1 MSSDKRFEID
11 AILGEEFIE
20 LIDSLEV
27 KDEFEKGVYNCIIC
41 GDKVDYKNVLIV
53 FPLSQDEVGFVCKK
67 PECVVNYKSSESK

>member
-11 AILGEEFIE
+11 AILGEEFIK

-27 KDEFEKGVYNCIIC
+27 KDEFEKGVYHCVIC
-41 GDKVDYKNVLIV
+41 GYKVDYKNVLIV

-67 PECVVNYKSSESK
+67 PGCVVNYKSSESK